1 MGREIKLAELKR
13 REVRERIE
21 KSWNENTPIYQII
34 RSAFGKKV
42 FAVGYHR
49 KKKIHK
55 GIILDVGFD
64 GSEDGRRFIKLELT
78 YCSDR
83 IKITINDG
91 TVINMMKLEWD
102 EIEKCWIPIVW

>member
-1 MGREIKLAELKR
+1 MMTPEEFIQLPKNKI
-13 REVRERIE
+13 RERIE
-21 KSWNENTPIYQII
+21 KAWNKKTPIYQII
-34 RSAFGKKV
+34 RDAFGKKV

-91 TVINMMKLEWD
+91 TVINIMKLKWD
-102 EIEKCWIPIVW
+102 EIERCWIQIVW